1 MIFSQIKDNEI
12 DMINAYRRNYSISSG
27 ASIFNSHFAPAREVL
42 YEWQVAKNQH
52 LFKLFGGNLILSKDV
67 SYEKSADEASEE
79 LDSMLWKCYDGGG
92 RKQRNGSTF
101 YDSWNNWL
109 FDGMLTYS
117 QRNSLSKLL
126 SNDCLFS
133 NIYDGSLVE
142 LEKPNGKKLKINKG
156 CKTIKALG
164 KIAEAFELEGF
175 EDFRI
180 CHSQILNQKHLS
192 GKLNISIHPLD
203 YMTMSDNECGWDT
216 CMSWREEGGYR
227 QGTVEMLNSPT
238 VVVAYLSS
246 DENKMYIHGES
257 WNSKKWRQLFIVD
270 KNTILA
276 IKDYPYHNES
286 LGKEVINWIK
296 DLAKENLG
304 WEYDEVIG
312 IDAEDR
318 VHLKDNDVDMY
329 CDIML
334 NCYHMYNDFGCL
346 STHLAAFAKTFNKE
360 DFCYHYDSYY
370 TLNLTYGGLSQCMI
384 CGKTE
389 IDFDNPSCLACN
401 DCQEIVRC
409 DSCGEECDESELFE
423 VDGLRVCEF
432 CYDRRVHECE
442 VCGESHLEDNLERIF
457 ILPNLTE
464 EQKQN
469 MIDYKR
475 ENGYR
480 IPDKG
485 EPVYMS
491 FSKNSWICPEE
502 REAWEKKYLKPGETM
517 TRRKLRW
524 YDPLCVYFD
533 QLNEL
538 GREVVCD
545 CDTNEDY
552 RYRFSQY
559 DIEFLEEYED

>member
-12 DMINAYRRNYSISSG
+12 DMIDAYRKNYSISNG
-27 ASIFNSHFAPAREVL
+27 ASILNSYFATAREVL

-67 SYEKSADEASEE
+67 SYEKSADEASGE
-79 LDSMLWKCYDGGG
+79 LDDMLWEWYGSG
-92 RKQRNGSTF
+92 RKQRNGSAF
-101 YDSWNNWL
+101 YKSWSDWL
-109 FDGMLTYS
+109 FDGKLTYS

-126 SNDCLFS
+126 SNTCLF
-133 NIYDGSLVE
+133 NNVYDGSLVE
-142 LEKPNGKKLKINKG
+142 LEKSDGKKLKINPG

-164 KIAEAFELEGF
+164 KIAETFELEGF

-192 GKLNISIHPLD
+192 GRLNISIHPLD
-203 YMTMSDNECGWDT
+203 YMTMSDNECGWDS

-246 DENKMYIHGES
+246 NEDKMYIHGES

-270 KNTILA
+270 RNAILA

-296 DLAKENLG
+296 NLAKENLG
-304 WEYDEVIG
+304 WEYDEVIS

-318 VHLKDNDVDMY
+318 FHLKDNDVDMY

-334 NCYHMYNDFGCL
+334 NYNHMYNDFGCL
-346 STHLAAFAKTFNKE
+346 DTHLVAFAKTFNKE
-360 DFCYHYDSYY
+360 SFNYHYDSYY
-370 TLNLTYGGLSQCMI
+370 TLNLTYGGLNQCMV
-384 CGKTE
+384 CGQTE
-389 IDFDNPSCLACN
+389 DDFDNSSCLACN
-401 DCQEIVRC
+401 DCQEITRC
-409 DSCGEECDESELFE
+409 DSCGEECDESELYS
-423 VDGLRVCEF
+423 VDGLRLCEF
-432 CYDRRVHECE
+432 CYERRVHECE
-442 VCGESHLEDNLERIF
+442 VCGESHLDDNLDKIF
-457 ILPNLTE
+457 VIPNLTE
-464 EQKQN
+464 EQKQD

-475 ENGYR
+475 EIGFR

-491 FSKNSWICPEE
+491 FSKTSWICPEE
-502 REAWEKKYLKPGETM
+502 REAWEEKYLKPGETM
-517 TRRKLRW
+517 ERRKLRW

-552 RYRFSQY
+552 LFRFSKF
-559 DIEFLEEYED
+559 DIEFLEDYED